1 MLTSRYKPR
10 LNRLLDPLAR
20 RLAQMGVSPA
30 TLTLL
35 GPLLGSL
42 ACALFV
48 RTRAVA
54 PFCVAMAVVGCFDG
68 LDGAVARASGRVT
81 KLGAYLD
88 AMADRYVEII
98 VVLAAAVVTGY
109 WALSMVA
116 LAGSLLVSY
125 AKARAAMEVPVSNLE
140 WPDLMERAYWTLSM
154 VALAGSLLVSYAK
167 ARAAM
172 EVPVSNLE
180 WPDLMERAERSVLFL
195 GGLAAG
201 AVVPWRPRGKD
212 LFWWTLALLAILLS
226 VTVLQ
231 RILRARRLI
240 LDRS

>member
-35 GPLLGSL
+35 GPPLGSL

-140 WPDLMERAYWTLSM
+140 WPDLMERA
-154 VALAGSLLVSYAK
+154 
-167 ARAAM
+167 
-172 EVPVSNLE
+172 
-180 WPDLMERAERSVLFL
+180 ERSMLFL
-195 GGLAAG
+195 VGLAAG
-201 AVVPWRPRGKD
+201 AVVPWRPLGRD